1 MKLYEIDEAIL
12 NCIDTETG
20 EILDVDALS
29 ILEMERESKV
39 ESVALW
45 YKQEKAD
52 AAALKEEI
60 ANLTARKK
68 STERK
73 MESLKNWLAYALE
86 GRKFKT
92 PRMSISYRKSTTMT
106 VEDPSLVPADYKTE
120 ETVEKIDTTQLK
132 KDLISGMDIKGAILE
147 QHNNLSVK

>member
-1 MKLYEIDEAIL
+1 MKLYEIDNAIL
-12 NCIDTETG
+12 DCIDTETG
-20 EILDVDALS
+20 EILDVDALNS
-29 ILEMERESKV
+29 LETERESKV

-92 PRMSISYRKSTTMT
+92 SRMSISYRKSTTMT
-106 VEDPSLVPADYKTE
+106 VEDPSLIPDNYKTE
-120 ETVEKIDTTQLK
+120 EVVEKIDTTQLK